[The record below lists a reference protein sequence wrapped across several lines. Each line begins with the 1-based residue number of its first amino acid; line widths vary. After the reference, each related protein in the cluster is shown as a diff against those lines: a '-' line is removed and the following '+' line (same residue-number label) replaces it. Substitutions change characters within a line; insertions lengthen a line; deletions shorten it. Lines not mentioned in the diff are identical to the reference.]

1 MRAMAWRA
9 LAFLVVFLAGNT
21 LSLAQQTP
29 ITLFGRVAPTLR
41 PWLDEADRQWLA
53 ERGPLTLGVSSP
65 DYPPLELLSANHLQG
80 ITADYLALLFDQPV
94 RIARYPSREAA
105 LQALRRG
112 EVDLLGSS
120 TPVEASASKLALSEL
135 YLLDQPVLV
144 TTSDAA
150 ESLEKSAIRLA
161 IPPGYLAET
170 QIAAAYPGSRLF
182 LYESTK
188 RALEALALDEVDAA
202 LGDVVSSN
210 YLINTNYWVN
220 LKIKSFA
227 PIESRGFGFLLRP
240 DDARLRAY
248 LDKVL
253 PVVSAQFGDGILRSW
268 SGGRSISLSDNRIAL
283 TPRENRWLADNPRI
297 KVVLNGSLG
306 ALGQFDQNG
315 KAVGIGPDYLE
326 LVSRRS
332 GLHFDYV
339 AARNYTELDQ
349 AMARGDALL
358 SPVMSPTPALSDSIE
373 LLPPY
378 LQSSVIVLAAK
389 GSPRPGGND
398 QVHHLSELEGQRVA
412 VVSGYFLESEIRTH
426 HPRIRLAVY
435 PTLVDALRSVDEGIN
450 DSFVGSD
457 YAARFV
463 VTQRFDNRLRVT
475 GVLDEYS
482 RPVSLAV
489 QAPEKELYSIL
500 EKAQL
505 SVTPEEI
512 SELIRKWEPRYLSI
526 KGSFWRDYRQLI
538 LQIVGVFLLLV
549 AISIVWGLYLTRQI
563 RRTRQAEQKAE
574 AANQAKSI
582 FLSTMSHELRT
593 PLSAVIGLQELA
605 LRQAD
610 QGVLDK
616 ESLVAAQ
623 TAAQGLLLLIGNVLD
638 LSRIESGKIDST
650 PKAVALK
657 ALMEEIAGLVD
668 GLARQKQLALT
679 TELHGEVDTWVTVD
693 PLHLKQI
700 TFNLLSNAIKF
711 TERGGVTMRVSGT
724 RRSQHLHVQL
734 DVIDTGIG
742 VSAEDSA
749 KLFQPFAQVE
759 SAQAG
764 QAHGSGLGLNITR
777 RLVEHMG
784 GHIALQSEP
793 GKGSHFSVTLE
804 LPLAAPPAT
813 LPEVTAS
820 PDMDTRATSLSI
832 LVADDHP
839 FNRIVLEGQL
849 LQLGHAVTLSED
861 GLEAWERW
869 KTGQFD
875 LLVTDGHMPK
885 MNGFELVA
893 RIRAEEQAEGRA
905 RRRIIALTASA
916 EEAMAERFQQ
926 AGADEVLFKPVTLET
941 LALVIRKE

>member
-9 LAFLVVFLAGNT
+9 LAFLVVFLAGST

-161 IPPGYLAET
+161 IPPGYLTET

-227 PIESRGFGFLLRP
+227 SIESRGFGFLLRP

-248 LDKVL
+248 LDKAL
-253 PVVSAQFGDGILRSW
+253 PVISAQFGDSILRSW
-268 SGGRSISLSDNRIAL
+268 SGGRSIRLSDSRIAL
-283 TPRENRWLADNPRI
+283 TPRENRWLAAHPSVR
-297 KVVLNGSLG
+297 VVLNGSLG

-315 KAVGIGPDYLE
+315 KAMGIGPDYLE
-326 LVSRRS
+326 LISRRS
-332 GLHFDYV
+332 GLRFEYIF
-339 AARNYTELDQ
+339 ARNYTELDQ
-349 AMARGDALL
+349 AMAKGKALL
-358 SPVMSPTPALSDSIE
+358 SPAMSPTPSLSSSVE

-378 LQSSVIVLAAK
+378 LQTSVIVLSAK
-389 GSPRPGGND
+389 GSPTPNGSN
-398 QVHHLSELEGQRVA
+398 QIHHLAELEDQRVA
-412 VVSGYFLESEIRTH
+412 VVSGYFLEKEIRTH
-426 HPRIRLAVY
+426 HPRIKLAVY
-435 PTLVDALRSVDEGIN
+435 PTLVDALHSVDEGAS

-463 VTQRFDNRLRVT
+463 VTQHFDNRLKVT

-489 QAPEKELYSIL
+489 QAREKELYSIL
-500 EKAQL
+500 EKAQF
-505 SVTPEEI
+505 SVAPEEI
-512 SELIRKWEPRYLSI
+512 SELIRKWAPRHPSI
-526 KGSFWRDYRQLI
+526 RGSFWRDYQHLI
-538 LQIVGVFLLLV
+538 LQIGGVLLLLV
-549 AISIVWGLYLTRQI
+549 VISIIWGLYLTRQI
-563 RRTRQAEQKAE
+563 RRTRQAEHKAE
-574 AANQAKSI
+574 SANQAKSI

-605 LRQAD
+605 LRQAE

-616 ESLVAAQ
+616 ESLLAAQ
-623 TAAQGLLLLIGNVLD
+623 NAAQSLLLLIGNVLD
-638 LSRIESGKIDST
+638 LSRIETGNIDST
-650 PKAVALK
+650 PKPVALK

-668 GLARQKQLALT
+668 GLARQKQLTLT
-679 TELHGEVDTWVTVD
+679 TEFHGEVEQWVTVD

-711 TERGGVTMRVSGT
+711 TEQGGVTMRLTGT
-724 RRSQHLHVQL
+724 RRLQHIYVQL

-749 KLFQPFAQVE
+749 KLFQPFSQVE

-764 QAHGSGLGLNITR
+764 QVHGSGLGLNITR

-784 GHIALQSEP
+784 GRITLQSEP
-793 GKGSHFSVTLE
+793 GKGSHFSVTLK
-804 LPLAAPPAT
+804 LPLATPPAVM
-813 LPEVTAS
+813 PEVTVS
-820 PDMDTRATSLSI
+820 PERSTEETSLNI
-832 LVADDHP
+832 LVVDDHP
-839 FNRIVLEGQL
+839 FNRLVLEGQL
-849 LQLGHAVTLSED
+849 LQLGHVVTLSED

-869 KTGQFD
+869 KTGEFD
-875 LLVTDGHMPK
+875 LLITDGHMPK
-885 MNGFELVA
+885 MNGFELAA
-893 RIRAEEQAEGRA
+893 RIRAEEQATGGLH
-905 RRRIIALTASA
+905 RRIIALTASA
-916 EEAMAERFQQ
+916 EDSMAERFQQ
-926 AGADEVLFKPVTLET
+926 AGADEVLFKPVTLEM
-941 LALVIRKE
+941 LGQVVRKN